1 MDYRTKEIYK
11 ILYIANLW
19 MINRSHD
26 CIKVLVIFRISIEYT
41 IKELHAMKRIVN
53 GTFYFCF
60 FCIGAKRC
68 PVF

>member
-1 MDYRTKEIYK
+1 
-11 ILYIANLW
+11 